1 MSTKS
6 NKTHTSKNR
15 FVRALIFSSLAIV
28 GTKIGAGPALASS
41 YPDRPISIVVPYSAG
56 GDADMAARTLS
67 KELSDR
73 VPQPIVVQNRGGA
86 GGIIGSMAVHTADP
100 DGYTLLLG
108 RVGSQAILPAIHK
121 NLKYKW
127 DEFTILGVMD
137 LNPMVCVVH
146 VDSPYQTLQDL
157 LDDMKAQPNKL
168 SYSSTGPATALNLA
182 AQTLLASAGLP
193 NNAAVEIPYKG
204 GGEATAAVL
213 GGDVDFSCNNMAS
226 LLSNIKGNR
235 IRALVTTS
243 PNRLADL
250 PDVPTAQ
257 ELGHPQLQDV
267 NGWSALY
274 GPANMPAELVKYW
287 EDQLQY
293 VAGSESWQSALQM
306 AGSIP
311 NVLSSEEST
320 EFVRQQY
327 QFFSDLG
334 ESLGLEIE

>member
-1 MSTKS
+1 MFFKTTTPRTRTK
-6 NKTHTSKNR
+6 
-15 FVRALIFSSLAIV
+15 FVPALIVSSLAIL
-28 GTKIGAGPALASS
+28 GTKTGISPAAAAT
-41 YPDRPISIVVPYSAG
+41 YPDRPISIIVPYSAG

-67 KELSDR
+67 KELNNR
-73 VPQPIVVQNRGGA
+73 VAQPIVVQNRGGA
-86 GGIIGSMAVHTADP
+86 GGVIGSMSVHTSDP

-108 RVGSQAILPAIHK
+108 RVGSQAILPALQK
-121 NLKYKW
+121 SLKYKW

-137 LNPMVCVVH
+137 INPMVCVVNAQ
-146 VDSPYQTLQDL
+146 SPYNTLQDL
-157 LDDMKAQPNKL
+157 LDDMKARHHEL
-168 SYSSTGPATALNLA
+168 SYSSTGPATSLNLA

-193 NNAAVEIPYKG
+193 SDAAVEIPYKG

-226 LLSNIKGNR
+226 LLSNIKGGR

-243 PNRLADL
+243 PTRLAEL

-274 GPANMPAELVKYW
+274 GPANMSDELIAYW

-293 VAGSESWQSALQM
+293 LAGSESWRSALQS

-311 NVLSSEEST
+311 NVLSSADST
-320 EFVRQQY
+320 EFVGQQY

-334 ESLGLEIE
+334 DSLGLEIP